1 MDKKEFDEVY
11 KDQNLEGLIYKIQ
24 VFKEL
29 DFPKIKV
36 EVPQGYA
43 HTPEQ
48 NMDLAIRYLGEM
60 VEKGYETVED
70 MKREDIMDYIVMR
83 LNVRRLHNGCGF
95 SL

>member
-1 MDKKEFDEVY
+1 MY